1 MNLIDLGWSDF
12 FTQRFAPF
20 GARGLVPARVVRQQ
34 RDRSVLDGG
43 GGEWAGEVSGRFR
56 HEAAGPADYPV
67 AGDWV
72 AVDPPRGGPALIQAV
87 LPRRSVFKRKAAGD
101 AVEAQVAA
109 ANIDTV
115 FLVTGL
121 DGDFSLRRIERYL
134 TAAWDGG
141 AAPVVVLNKADL
153 RDDLAAVLVEVE
165 RVAPGT
171 PVVTTSAL
179 DEAGVDALRPFLIPK
194 TTVAL
199 LGSSGVGKST
209 LINRLLGEE
218 RRRTA
223 PTIAADGRGRHT
235 TTERELVALPDGT
248 LLIDTP
254 GMRELQL
261 WADEGSL
268 DRAFED
274 IERFAAGC
282 RFADCRHESEPG
294 CAVRAA
300 VASGALDS
308 ARLESWFKL
317 AKELRYLETKKD
329 VRARREAERAF
340 GRRIAVYLKGAYKDK
355 RGGY

>member
-1 MNLIDLGWSDF
+1 MNLIDLGWNEYF
-12 FTQRFAPF
+12 KERFAPY
-20 GARGLVPARVVRQQ
+20 GERGLVPARVVKQQ

-43 GGEWAGEVSGRFR
+43 GGEWVGEVSGRFR
-56 HEAAGPADYPV
+56 HEAGGPADYPV
-67 AGDWV
+67 AGDWA
-72 AVDPPRGGPALIQAV
+72 AVEPPRGGPALIQAV

-141 AAPVVVLNKADL
+141 ASPVVVLNKADL
-153 RDDLAAVLVEVE
+153 RDDLAAVVLDVE

-179 DEAGVDALRPFLIPK
+179 GEEGVDALRPYLVPR

-209 LINRLLGEE
+209 LINRLLGED
-218 RRRTA
+218 RQRTA
-223 PTIAADGRGRHT
+223 PTIDAEGRGRHT

-261 WADEGSL
+261 WADEASL
-268 DRAFED
+268 DRSFED
-274 IERFAAGC
+274 IGRLAADC
-282 RFADCRHESEPG
+282 RFADCRHADEPG

-300 VASGALDS
+300 IASGALDA

-317 AKELRYLETKKD
+317 AKELRYLSLKQD
-329 VRARREAERAF
+329 VRARRESERAF
-340 GRRIAVYLKGAYKDK
+340 GRRVANYLKNVYKDK